1 MLIISEAKIG
11 KGFSQLNARILK
23 FFSFGFYIKSGTKY
37 EIVYSKD
44 FGHFV
49 FTFKE
54 MVFLTLLQSFNNGF
68 MAFGNVQNKYVLAG
82 FILNHLFCYN
92 KFLTLPDVCRFI
104 NDVASWLKK
113 KCILLLSHHSFDL

>member
-1 MLIISEAKIG
+1 MSEVKIG
-11 KGFSQLNARILK
+11 KGFSQLLARILK

-49 FTFKE
+49 INFQGDG
-54 MVFLTLLQSFNNGF
+54 FLNAFATLMSFNNGF

-82 FILNHLFCYN
+82 FILNHRFCYN
-92 KFLTLPDVCRFI
+92 KFLALPDVCRFI
-104 NDVASWLKK
+104 NDVASWIK
-113 KCILLLSHHSFDL
+113 